1 MRCVARSL
9 SVHRDLILSYSN
21 TRLKKLDATGEDDAF
36 DALILAK
43 AGLVRLGWSHRAT
56 EDLVAPVMYHA
67 VSQGALAVEIRTDAS
82 SELSELCEA
91 LTHQRTQ
98 WMCLAERAMLRTLEG
113 GCSVPVGVNTKLT
126 RVVEGEERLRSG
138 ELKLESGVLEITGC
152 VTSLD
157 GGRQFV
163 KTVGERVTSVDEAEA
178 LGKRLGETLLDSGAR
193 EILEEIKVDRATRA
207 REAAEAEGSKAS

>member
-1 MRCVARSL
+1 MLGC
-9 SVHRDLILSYSN
+9 SN

-43 AGLVRLGWSHRAT
+43 AGLVRLGWSHRVT
-56 EDLVAPVMYHA
+56 QDLEPPVLYHA

-82 SELSELCEA
+82 EELSELCEA

-126 RVVEGEERLRSG
+126 QVVEGEQRLRSG
-138 ELKLESGVLEITGC
+138 ELKLESAVLEITGC

-157 GGRQFV
+157 GEQQFV
-163 KTVGERVTSVDEAEA
+163 KVMEERITSADEAEI
-178 LGKRLGETLLDSGAR
+178 LGKKLGEILLDSGAR
-193 EILEEIKVDRATRA
+193 KVLEDIKAARAARA
-207 REAAEAEGSKAS
+207 REAEGQT

>member
-1 MRCVARSL
+1 MHIEIYQS
-9 SVHRDLILSYSN
+9 HSN

-43 AGLVRLGWSHRAT
+43 AGLVRLGWSRRAT
-56 EDLVAPVMYHA
+56 EDLAPPVLYHA

-82 SELSELCEA
+82 DELSALCET
-91 LTHQRTQ
+91 LMHQQTQ

-113 GCSVPVGVNTKLT
+113 GCSVPVGVNTKLSH
-126 RVVEGEERLRSG
+126 VVEGQERLRSG

-157 GGRQFV
+157 GERQFV
-163 KTVGERVTSVDEAEA
+163 KTMEEKVTNTSEAEA
-178 LGKRLGETLLDSGAR
+178 LGKRLGETLLDNGAR
-193 EILEEIKVDRATRA
+193 EILEEIKVDRAARA
-207 REAAEAEGSKAS
+207 REAEAKTL